1 MKKSRIPLIILAL
14 IILSLFLGKIYAA
27 DVTRNLGAQ
36 NERPFNPISTYQY
49 GVKGQEDGSTL
60 YYTLVKIYD
69 DNNRDFSKYTKPIY
83 CIRGGKGFGVS
94 KENPYEDVSKSPI
107 EYIQAE
113 RSEMHYNANEVISKY
128 KELYN
133 VDLDRNENINE
144 KTVNIYNAILW
155 ILDEAYL
162 PKDKVNSENE
172 AIYSSLEYKQELL
185 DKVGVPRT
193 QQEEITDND
202 IEIMQQ
208 LAVWYFTNYDEQKAN
223 INPTVSQSTMF
234 PAQFL
239 SINRNNNIS
248 SEKENNL
255 NRIYQYF
262 IYGAINNSSTYII
275 NEETGSRTKKVEKNE
290 FDKAGQL
297 TITSNDSLGLYSY
310 YQIGPVKIK
319 NNLNDRNGSKELDS
333 TNIVLYD
340 AEGNSIPKFYL
351 IPEDEVLPGMKS
363 YNTIYRFV
371 DKDGNEATSLQT
383 GIEYYI
389 RFYKFFEKGSETPD
403 FITDNDKY
411 DISKISIKM
420 TSLYMTSTADFMY
433 AKNEAN
439 NNQAVV
445 EIDKEKI
452 SEGDEI
458 TTKVFDLALRKFIS
472 SIDGKILSGEETR
485 IPKINTNTL
494 INGTNNDRGIKEY
507 TATYIHPKNAVRV
520 EKGDKVIYTIR
531 VYNEGE
537 IDGTATEVTDYLPD
551 GLELVP
557 NSEST
562 INTKYKWTTTDGK
575 TVKTDYL
582 KNTIIKAFDKEKT
595 SEEEGWQKA
604 AEGISGLYYS
614 DLQIECR
621 VVADISAED
630 IKLRNIAEITAD
642 TGEDRDSI
650 PNNVDKESYN
660 PPEDNSTYQQDDD
673 DYEDLVLKA
682 KEFDLSL
689 RKYITEINGSKLEGD
704 KERTPKIDTNELTKR
719 EATTAK
725 YVHPKNAVTVKK
737 GDIVTY
743 KIRVYNEGERDGYAT
758 KVTDYLPEGLG
769 FLPEYT
775 KNSIWSIPKK
785 VDETTGNEVLPEGVE
800 LKVLVGENGLYK
812 NQESLSK
819 TKIKLEDFKDPITG
833 EIPKDYSKINI
844 VTGEKLEVSTSE
856 LKDKII
862 KAYKSEKAEGDQWQ
876 QSTNDEKDGLFY
888 EELEITCIVLKENT
902 YPGILKNVAEIT
914 AAEDA
919 EGNEI
924 KNVGDDRDSEPNNVY
939 EDGEHTPGVEKDGYT
954 PGEQD
959 DDDYEPLQLKY
970 FDLALRKFITKVDER
985 APETS
990 REPEVDVSTLIEGT
1004 YNRNGKLENTAT
1016 YKHPKE
1022 PLLVK
1027 NGSNVEYTIRVYN
1040 EGTED
1045 GYAYEIAD
1053 DIPEG
1058 LIYDP
1063 ENETNKEYGWEMYRE
1078 ITEGEKDLDEKDI
1091 IEYNNKKYIKTT
1103 KAEEATMIRTRYL
1116 ENKIIKAFN
1125 PETKELSYEDV
1136 KVMFTVYETEN
1147 IDPDRIIINEAQIT
1161 EDSGD
1166 DEDSTPNKWQDED
1179 DEDIE
1184 KVRIPIFDL
1193 SLLKWVTKTTVTVD
1207 GKTTVTETGFK
1218 PNTGKTETTGI
1229 RSNETAEPIAKVE
1242 VDRKKL
1248 NKTTVKFTY
1257 KIRVTNEGEIEG
1269 FATKITDFIPEGLE
1283 FREEDN
1289 KAYGWVKEG
1298 ENKVTTR
1305 GTETVLLQPG
1315 ESTEV
1320 EIVFTWKNG
1329 TNNLGLKTNI
1339 AEITED
1345 YNDYDTDDI
1354 DSTPNNKKD
1363 PYEKE
1368 QEDDDDFALV
1378 ILSIKTGKGAS
1389 YVVFTTAMVTLL
1401 AGGIYLV
1408 KRYVLTY

>member
-1 MKKSRIPLIILAL
+1 MKKSRISLIILAL

-49 GVKGQEDGSTL
+49 GVKGQEEGSTL

-69 DNNRDFSKYTKPIY
+69 DNNKDFSKYTKPIY
-83 CIRGGKGFGVS
+83 CIRGGKGFGAS

-172 AIYSSLEYKQELL
+172 VIYSSLEYKQELL

-193 QQEEITDND
+193 QQGEITDND

-472 SIDGKILSGEETR
+472 SIDGKILSGEEIR

-562 INTKYKWTTTDGK
+562 INIKYKWTTTDGK

-682 KEFDLSL
+682 KEFDLAL
-689 RKYITEINGSKLEGD
+689 RKYIIAVNEKVLAGNESRVPNVD
-704 KERTPKIDTNELTKR
+704 VTPLKQSL
-719 EATTAK
+719 TTASYK
-725 YVHPKNAVTVKK
+725 HKKDPVEVKTE
-737 GDIVTY
+737 DIVTY
-743 KIRVYNEGERDGYAT
+743 RFTVYNEGELKGY
-758 KVTDYLPEGLG
+758 VYSITDYLPKGLE
-769 FLPEYT
+769 F
-775 KNSIWSIPKK
+775 
-785 VDETTGNEVLPEGVE
+785 D
-800 LKVLVGENGLYK
+800 
-812 NQESLSK
+812 
-819 TKIKLEDFKDPITG
+819 
-833 EIPKDYSKINI
+833 
-844 VTGEKLEVSTSE
+844 
-856 LKDKII
+856 
-862 KAYKSEKAEGDQWQ
+862 EKANPKFIEAKEGKY
-876 QSTNDEKDGLFY
+876 TA
-888 EELEITCIVLKENT
+888 EELEGKE
-902 YPGILKNVAEIT
+902 Y
-914 AAEDA
+914 
-919 EGNEI
+919 
-924 KNVGDDRDSEPNNVY
+924 VY
-939 EDGEHTPGVEKDGYT
+939 S
-954 PGEQD
+954 
-959 DDDYEPLQLKY
+959 
-970 FDLALRKFITKVDER
+970 I
-985 APETS
+985 
-990 REPEVDVSTLIEGT
+990 
-1004 YNRNGKLENTAT
+1004 
-1016 YKHPKE
+1016 
-1022 PLLVK
+1022 
-1027 NGSNVEYTIRVYN
+1027 
-1040 EGTED
+1040 
-1045 GYAYEIAD
+1045 
-1053 DIPEG
+1053 
-1058 LIYDP
+1058 
-1063 ENETNKEYGWEMYRE
+1063 NKEKNT
-1078 ITEGEKDLDEKDI
+1078 ITRQQV
-1091 IEYNNKKYIKTT
+1091 N
-1103 KAEEATMIRTRYL
+1103 RC
-1116 ENKIIKAFN
+1116 
-1125 PETKELSYEDV
+1125 
-1136 KVMFTVYETEN
+1136 
-1147 IDPDRIIINEAQIT
+1147 
-1161 EDSGD
+1161 
-1166 DEDSTPNKWQDED
+1166 
-1179 DEDIE
+1179 
-1184 KVRIPIFDL
+1184 
-1193 SLLKWVTKTTVTVD
+1193 
-1207 GKTTVTETGFK
+1207 
-1218 PNTGKTETTGI
+1218 
-1229 RSNETAEPIAKVE
+1229 
-1242 VDRKKL
+1242 
-1248 NKTTVKFTY
+1248 
-1257 KIRVTNEGEIEG
+1257 
-1269 FATKITDFIPEGLE
+1269 
-1283 FREEDN
+1283 
-1289 KAYGWVKEG
+1289 
-1298 ENKVTTR
+1298 
-1305 GTETVLLQPG
+1305 
-1315 ESTEV
+1315 
-1320 EIVFTWKNG
+1320 
-1329 TNNLGLKTNI
+1329 
-1339 AEITED
+1339 
-1345 YNDYDTDDI
+1345 
-1354 DSTPNNKKD
+1354 
-1363 PYEKE
+1363 
-1368 QEDDDDFALV
+1368 
-1378 ILSIKTGKGAS
+1378 
-1389 YVVFTTAMVTLL
+1389 
-1401 AGGIYLV
+1401 
-1408 KRYVLTY
+1408 

>member
-1 MKKSRIPLIILAL
+1 M
-14 IILSLFLGKIYAA
+14 
-27 DVTRNLGAQ
+27 
-36 NERPFNPISTYQY
+36 
-49 GVKGQEDGSTL
+49 
-60 YYTLVKIYD
+60 
-69 DNNRDFSKYTKPIY
+69 
-83 CIRGGKGFGVS
+83 
-94 KENPYEDVSKSPI
+94 
-107 EYIQAE
+107 
-113 RSEMHYNANEVISKY
+113 
-128 KELYN
+128 
-133 VDLDRNENINE
+133 
-144 KTVNIYNAILW
+144 
-155 ILDEAYL
+155 
-162 PKDKVNSENE
+162 
-172 AIYSSLEYKQELL
+172 
-185 DKVGVPRT
+185 
-193 QQEEITDND
+193 
-202 IEIMQQ
+202 
-208 LAVWYFTNYDEQKAN
+208 
-223 INPTVSQSTMF
+223 
-234 PAQFL
+234 
-239 SINRNNNIS
+239 
-248 SEKENNL
+248 
-255 NRIYQYF
+255 
-262 IYGAINNSSTYII
+262 
-275 NEETGSRTKKVEKNE
+275 
-290 FDKAGQL
+290 
-297 TITSNDSLGLYSY
+297 
-310 YQIGPVKIK
+310 
-319 NNLNDRNGSKELDS
+319 
-333 TNIVLYD
+333 
-340 AEGNSIPKFYL
+340 
-351 IPEDEVLPGMKS
+351 
-363 YNTIYRFV
+363 
-371 DKDGNEATSLQT
+371 DKDGNEVTSLQT

-403 FITDNDKY
+403 FITDDDKY
-411 DISKISIKM
+411 DMSEVSIKM
-420 TSLYMTSTADFMY
+420 TSSYTNSTATFMY
-433 AKNEAN
+433 AEENPSE
-439 NNQAVV
+439 NQAVV

-458 TTKVFDLALRKFIS
+458 VPKKEFDLVLRKYITKVTRNGS
-472 SIDGKILSGEETR
+472 SVAIENERSTD
-485 IPKINTNTL
+485 
-494 INGTNNDRGIKEY
+494 NNDTTRL
-507 TATYIHPKNAVRV
+507 NAVDATTGVKTTTAEYKHRKDPV
-520 EKGDKVIYTIR
+520 EVQTGDTVTYTIKI
-531 VYNEGE
+531 YNEGE
-537 IDGTATEVTDYLPD
+537 MAGRATKIIDQLPKGLKYSKINTEGYTGTYDEATNRLTITKTGTNNIEAYKTGTLSSETIEIECVVEVIGEDQILTNLAWIAEEIDEKGTVITTEV
-551 GLELVP
+551 
-557 NSEST
+557 
-562 INTKYKWTTTDGK
+562 GK
-575 TVKTDYL
+575 
-582 KNTIIKAFDKEKT
+582 
-595 SEEEGWQKA
+595 
-604 AEGISGLYYS
+604 
-614 DLQIECR
+614 
-621 VVADISAED
+621 
-630 IKLRNIAEITAD
+630 
-642 TGEDRDSI
+642 DRDSEPGTI
-650 PNNVDKESYN
+650 QTKTAEELVATDIGYTGKDEYTEDQLKNPNKYYEG
-660 PPEDNSTYQQDDD
+660 QQDDD
-673 DYEDLVLKA
+673 DFEKIII
-682 KEFDLSL
+682 KGKPFDLSL
-689 RKYITEINGSKLEGD
+689 RKYITEINGSKLEAD
-704 KERTPKIDTNELTKR
+704 KDRTPKIDTSELSKG
-719 EATTAK
+719 ESTTAK

-775 KNSIWSIPKK
+775 KNSIWSIPRK
-785 VDETTGNEVLPEGVE
+785 VDETTGNEVLPEGTQ
-800 LKVLVGENGLYK
+800 LQVLVGENGLYK
-812 NQESLSK
+812 NQEDLNK

-856 LKDKII
+856 LKDKLI

-939 EDGEHTPGVEKDGYT
+939 EDEKHTPGVEKDGYT

-985 APETS
+985 EPETS

-1063 ENETNKEYGWEMYRE
+1063 ENETNKEYGWVMYRE
-1078 ITEGEKDLDEKDI
+1078 ITEGEKDLNEKDI

-1125 PETKELSYEDV
+1125 PETKELNYEDV

-1229 RSNETAEPIAKVE
+1229 RSNEAAEPIAKVE

-1298 ENKVTTR
+1298 DNKVTTR
-1305 GTETVLLQPG
+1305 ATETVLLQPG